1 MTEASRSMKKID
13 IGGVNIRYAD
23 KGNGPAVLFL
33 HAFPLSLQ
41 MWDDQ
46 EALAPGYR
54 IVRFDARGF
63 GGSAVGDAMLTMA
76 RIADDAAVLIDRLRL
91 GPAILVGCSMGGYAA
106 LSFAQKHAGLLR
118 GLVLV
123 DTRAGADSKDARKGR
138 GDLAAKVMKEG
149 AGAVLEAFLP
159 KVVGETTKAS
169 RADVIAK
176 VKDMMLKTSPQG
188 ISDGLHGLA
197 TRQDSTALL
206 REISVPTL
214 VICGEEDVIT
224 PRAEAEILQRGIKGA
239 ELVMIPKSGHL
250 PSMETPEAF
259 NAVLGNFL
267 SRF

>member
-1 MTEASRSMKKID
+1 MNKIN
-13 IGGVNIRYAD
+13 IGGIGIQYAD
-23 KGNGPAVLFL
+23 KGSGPSVLFL
-33 HAFPLSLQ
+33 HGFPLSLH

-46 EALAPGYR
+46 EALAPRYR
-54 IVRFDARGF
+54 VVRFDARGF
-63 GGSAVGDAMLTMA
+63 GGSDVGDAMLTMA
-76 RIADDAAVLIDRLRL
+76 RIADDAAVLIERLRL
-91 GPAILVGCSMGGYAA
+91 GPVILVGCSMGGYAA
-106 LSFAQKHAGLLR
+106 LTFAQKHASLLR

-123 DTRAGADSKDARKGR
+123 DTRAGADSPEARKGR

-149 AGAVLEAFLP
+149 AGAALDAFLP

-176 VKDMMLKTSPQG
+176 LKDMMLKTSPQG
-188 ISDGLHGLA
+188 LSDGLHGLA
-197 TRQDSTALL
+197 TRQDSTRLL
-206 REISVPTL
+206 REITVPTL
-214 VICGEEDVIT
+214 VVCGEEDVIT

-259 NAVLGNFL
+259 NAALSGFL

>member
-1 MTEASRSMKKID
+1 MKKIN
-13 IGGVNIRYAD
+13 IGGVDIQYAD
-23 KGNGPAVLFL
+23 QGTGPPVLFL
-33 HAFPLSLQ
+33 HAFPLSQ
-41 MWDDQ
+41 HMWDGQ
-46 EALAPGYR
+46 EALAPRYR

-63 GGSAVGDAMLTMA
+63 GGSEVGDAMLTMA

-91 GPAILVGCSMGGYAA
+91 GPVVLVGCSMGGYAA
-106 LSFAQKHAGLLR
+106 LSFAQKHASLLR

-123 DTRAGADSKDARKGR
+123 DTRAGADTKDARKGR

-149 AGAVLEAFLP
+149 AQPVLDAFLP
-159 KVVGETTKAS
+159 KVVGETTKAQ

-188 ISDGLHGLA
+188 ISDGLHGIA
-197 TRQDSTALL
+197 TRQDSTPLL
-206 REISVPTL
+206 REITVPTL

-239 ELVMIPKSGHL
+239 ELAMIPKSGHL

-259 NAVLGNFL
+259 NQVLGSFL

>member
-1 MTEASRSMKKID
+1 MNTIN
-13 IGGVNIRYAD
+13 IGGIDIRYAD
-23 KGNGPAVLFL
+23 KGSGPAVLFL
-33 HAFPLSLQ
+33 HGFPFSLR

-46 EALAPGYR
+46 EALAPRYR

-76 RIADDAAVLIDRLRL
+76 RIADDAAVLIERLRL
-91 GPAILVGCSMGGYAA
+91 GPVILVGCSMGGYAA
-106 LSFAQKHAGLLR
+106 LAFAQKHAALLR

-123 DTRAGADSKDARKGR
+123 DTRAGADSHEARKGR
-138 GDLAAKVMKEG
+138 GDLAARVMKEG
-149 AGAVLEAFLP
+149 AGAAMEAFLP
-159 KVVGETTKAS
+159 RVVGETTKAS

-176 VKDMMLKTSPQG
+176 LKDMMLATSPQG
-188 ISDGLHGLA
+188 ISDGLFGLA
-197 TRQDSTALL
+197 TRPDSTPLL
-206 REISVPTL
+206 REITAPTL

-250 PSMETPEAF
+250 PSMETPGAF
-259 NAVLGNFL
+259 NEALGEFL

>member
-1 MTEASRSMKKID
+1 MKKIN
-13 IGGVNIRYAD
+13 IGGADLQYAD
-23 KGNGPAVLFL
+23 KGSGPAVLFL
-33 HAFPLSLQ
+33 HGFPLSLQ
-41 MWDDQ
+41 MWDAQ
-46 EALAPGYR
+46 EALAPRYR

-63 GGSAVGDAMLTMA
+63 GGSDVGEAMLTMA

-91 GPAILVGCSMGGYAA
+91 GPVVLVGCSMGGYAA
-106 LSFAQKHAGLLR
+106 LAFAQKHPSLLR

-123 DTRAGADSKDARKGR
+123 DTRAGADSKEARKGR

-149 AGAVLEAFLP
+149 AQAALDAFLP

-176 VKDMMLKTSPQG
+176 LKDVMLQTSPQG
-188 ISDGLHGLA
+188 ISDGLHGIA
-197 TRQDSTALL
+197 TRPDSTGFL
-206 REISVPTL
+206 REITAPTL

-239 ELVMIPKSGHL
+239 DLVMIAKSGHL

-259 NAVLGNFL
+259 NEALAAFL

>member
-1 MTEASRSMKKID
+1 MKKIN
-13 IGGVNIRYAD
+13 IGGADLQYDD

-33 HAFPLSLQ
+33 HGFPLSLH

-46 EALAPGYR
+46 VVLAPRYR

-63 GGSAVGDAMLTMA
+63 GGSDVGDAMLTMA
-76 RIADDAAVLIDRLRL
+76 RIADDAAMFIDRLRL
-91 GPAILVGCSMGGYAA
+91 GPVVLVGCSMGGYAA
-106 LSFAQKHAGLLR
+106 FAFAQKHASLLR

-123 DTRAGADSKDARKGR
+123 DTRAAADSKEARKGR

-149 AGAVLEAFLP
+149 SKAALDAFLP
-159 KVVGETTKAS
+159 KVVGETTKSS

-176 VKDMMLKTSPQG
+176 LKDMMLKTSPQG
-188 ISDGLHGLA
+188 ISDGLHGIA
-197 TRQDSTALL
+197 TRQDSTPLL
-206 REISVPTL
+206 REIIAPTL

-224 PRAEAEILQRGIKGA
+224 PRADAEILQRGIKGA